1 MFEKGDKVLINPK
14 IDKYMLNES
23 CQFLV
28 GKIVTIEH
36 EHENEWGKGYYY
48 IKEENHCWNEK
59 YLIPLKNIK
68 TKPKITNIKF

>member
-14 IDKYMLNES
+14 FDKYMFHES

-28 GKIVTIEH
+28 GKIVTIDYKSYTH
-36 EHENEWGKGYYY
+36 DNYYY

-59 YLIPLKNIK
+59 YLIPLKIIK